1 MSGAPHPVL
10 DLHPQWRA
18 YADLHGLTCLDDS
31 WRGWRHRYTISCA
44 KGHTSRKHLNQWT
57 RADQP
62 CSQCAA
68 ADRMARLQAAAA
80 GIGARCLDERWLGA
94 QARYR
99 FVCQHGHEWS
109 RPWAKCFVAMRCATC
124 QHEAGRQAKMR
135 HDGLAA
141 LQQAAGSRGGSCEA
155 DTYLGVAARYGFRC
169 GQGHRW
175 DAAGGEVLRGRWCL
189 DCAHEAKQTTYRLPD
204 GLERLRAAAASKGG
218 SCLASSYV
226 GAKAR
231 YLFRCQK
238 NHEWHGQGAA
248 VLRGAWCLKCA
259 QDARRLTLTDAQHA
273 AADRGGQCLSEAY
286 INNATKMQW
295 VCSRGHAWHAALAT
309 IRAGHWCKQCASM
322 DMITRRNSKAAR
334 KYLPAAGWPLA

>member
-1 MSGAPHPVL
+1 MSGAKHPVL
-10 DLHPQWRA
+10 DLHPHWRA
-18 YADLHGLTCLDDS
+18 YADLHGLTCLDDA

-44 KGHTSRKHLNQWT
+44 KGHTSRKHLHQWT

-68 ADRMARLQAAAA
+68 AERMARLHAAAA
-80 GIGARCLDERWLGA
+80 DIGARCLDERWLGT
-94 QARYR
+94 QARYW

-109 RPWAKCFVAMRCATC
+109 RPWVKCFVAMRCATC

-155 DTYLGVAARYGFRC
+155 GTYLGVAARYGFRC

-175 DAAGGEVLRGRWCL
+175 DAAGGEVLRGSWCL
-189 DCAHEAKQTTYRLPD
+189 DCAHEAKQTSYRLKD
-204 GLERLRAAAASKGG
+204 GLERLQAAAASKGG

-248 VLRGAWCLKCA
+248 VLRGGWCLKCV
-259 QDARRLTLTDAQHA
+259 QDARRLTLADAQRA
-273 AADRGGQCLSEAY
+273 AAERGGLCLSEAY

-322 DMITRRNSKAAR
+322 AMISSRKSKAAR
-334 KYLPAAGWPLA
+334 KYLPAAEWPLA